1 MQTVFRAHLTE
12 HLADKRELVQPAVP
26 PNIFD
31 DVELPAEEVGAGAD
45 GAAAVEGVP
54 KIASRVQECKSLSSR
69 TTFDIPAFDLDGKKH
84 NARLAYTIAKHGVVR
99 WAHTHGNAQ
108 RQEMLAK
115 ANPFLEEAPVS
126 YLQWLEDNERL
137 DEREYFKKI
146 LCASFGNGKMQTVF
160 RAHLTEHLADKRE
173 LVQPAVPPN
182 IFDDVELPAEEVG
195 AGEAAAEGV
204 TPPTPVPSAPSSHLS
219 PGTVE
224 RVADAMVQG
233 MVARITPLHERTHSA
248 VRDTHSAVLQ
258 GTAEVKSEVKN
269 SAAEVKAE
277 VKAGATEVKAL
288 ILHSQEKAVKGFAAL
303 AMQNAQS
310 LAQMMQALGLVTEHV
325 TEAVTEAAKAAVE
338 ATERVGA
345 VAEKTLT
352 EASGARAAA
361 VGAEAA
367 ATEGLCVTR
376 EVLAIVKE
384 METRLDALAFE
395 KDKKE
400 AIVGLLVN
408 APVARELS
416 GCNKI
421 IGTCVDLIQ
430 GLPSVEE
437 SRAADAEEALR
448 AEAAAK
454 AEAEAAAAAKRTASL
469 RGGSAGLARA
479 PPNASNTPK
488 IVSKKPKA
496 APASG
501 RGGTK
506 AALTVAV
513 ETIAAPESDFLNASD
528 KQVALREL
536 ITLLP
541 MVPNENLLELLAPK
555 GYVTLALVCALSY
568 KKSAVV
574 TTAAEVL
581 EKLLGLLECK
591 QAAQL
596 LVQGTIRTVLQQ
608 CMRAKDVAVWRACGL
623 LAPSMMAKAP
633 SFPALDIALDATRHD
648 PKDPVAKHPGCR
660 EAAGMALCAVLR
672 LIHQSNLDAIVSA
685 IARLADSPGKPA
697 TSHANTPDVR
707 LQGVECCVA
716 LHTFSPQ
723 GAKSVIM
730 CLAHNGAICDR
741 LKEALA
747 IIDKV
752 TVDKMPLRNQLLKQL
767 GPDAA

>member
-1 MQTVFRAHLTE
+1 MS
-12 HLADKRELVQPAVP
+12 
-26 PNIFD
+26 
-31 DVELPAEEVGAGAD
+31 G
-45 GAAAVEGVP
+45 
-54 KIASRVQECKSLSSR
+54 R

-126 YLQWLEDNERL
+126 YLRWLEDNER
-137 DEREYFKKI
+137 EYFNKI
-146 LCASFGNGKMQTVF
+146 LCASFGNGKMQKVF
-160 RAHLTEHLADKRE
+160 RAHLTKHIADKCE

-195 AGEAAAEGV
+195 AGAGGEAAAEGV

-233 MVARITPLHERTHSA
+233 MVARITPLLERTHSA
-248 VRDTHSAVLQ
+248 VRDTHSAVCDTHSAVLQ

-288 ILHSQEKAVKGFAAL
+288 ILQSQEKAAKGFAAL
-303 AMQNAQS
+303 AMQNAQWAQEARERQVQS
-310 LAQMMQALGLVTEHV
+310 VEQMMQALGLVTEHV

-400 AIVGLLVN
+400 AIVGLLVD
-408 APVARELS
+408 APVARGIS

-574 TTAAEVL
+574 TTAAEV
-581 EKLLGLLECK
+581 
-591 QAAQL
+591 
-596 LVQGTIRTVLQQ
+596 
-608 CMRAKDVAVWRACGL
+608 RAE
-623 LAPSMMAKAP
+623 APSRCTRAWHAP
-633 SFPALDIALDATRHD
+633 PLHAPPALVRSPRYAMAAG
-648 PKDPVAKHPGCR
+648 PR
-660 EAAGMALCAVLR
+660 EAARPAGVQAGGAAARPGHDPHRAAAVHAR
-672 LIHQSNLDAIVSA
+672 QGRRRV
-685 IARLADSPGKPA
+685 ARLRAA
-697 TSHANTPDVR
+697 R
-707 LQGVECCVA
+707 A
-716 LHTFSPQ
+716 LDDGQ
-723 GAKSVIM
+723 GAF
-730 CLAHNGAICDR
+730 LPGARHRPRCDQ
-741 LKEALA
+741 A
-747 IIDKV
+747 
-752 TVDKMPLRNQLLKQL
+752 
-767 GPDAA
+767 

>member
-1 MQTVFRAHLTE
+1 MSSRTTFDIPAFDLDGKKHNARLAYTIAKHGVVRWAHTHGNAQRQELLARANPFLEEAPVSYLRWLEDNEREYFKKILCASFGNGKMQTVFRAHLTE

-108 RQEMLAK
+108 RQELLAR

-126 YLQWLEDNERL
+126 YLRWLEDN
-137 DEREYFKKI
+137 EREYFKKI

-574 TTAAEVL
+574 TTAAEV
-581 EKLLGLLECK
+581 
-591 QAAQL
+591 
-596 LVQGTIRTVLQQ
+596 
-608 CMRAKDVAVWRACGL
+608 RAH
-623 LAPSMMAKAP
+623 APSRCTRAP
-633 SFPALDIALDATRHD
+633 LHAPPALVRSTRYAMAAG
-648 PKDPVAKHPGCR
+648 PR
-660 EAAGMALCAVLR
+660 EAARPAGVQAGGAAARPGHDPHRAAAVHAR
-672 LIHQSNLDAIVSA
+672 QGRRRV
-685 IARLADSPGKPA
+685 ARLRAA
-697 TSHANTPDVR
+697 R
-707 LQGVECCVA
+707 A
-716 LHTFSPQ
+716 LDDGQ
-723 GAKSVIM
+723 GAF
-730 CLAHNGAICDR
+730 LPGARHRPRCDQ
-741 LKEALA
+741 A
-747 IIDKV
+747 
-752 TVDKMPLRNQLLKQL
+752 
-767 GPDAA
+767 